1 MSPTLG
7 NSDASCNEAL
17 CRARNG
23 PRLKRLKDNM
33 VVERDEMVAEGP
45 VRGVRRSSLIWRR
58 IQWLVLGFLVL
69 VLAAIGA
76 VWLARKPIANNV
88 VASELKKRGV
98 QASYDLDRIGLRT
111 QQVSNLVIGDPAN
124 PDLTARV
131 ALVQMRIKWD
141 GSVEFYR
148 IAARGVRLKGRVIG
162 NKVSWGQID
171 KLLPAPT
178 GKPFKLPNIV
188 VDVADTTIALR
199 TPFGPLGFALRGRGN
214 LSGGF
219 KGNLAASAPR
229 LTTGSCRLEG
239 MRAFVSVAIEA
250 RRPRVVGPLG
260 AQSFTC
266 PTSRLALSA
275 PRMDIDSTFS
285 EAFGS
290 FAGKGRLS
298 MASLVAGVNGL
309 AAVNSNLTFTGSPTD
324 IGGAIDLSARQ
335 ARLAQILADR
345 TNIKGRYRLDARRG
359 ALTLVGD
366 YGASRVQIAPS
377 LVAGITAP
385 LGSAKGTPLEPI
397 AAALVRAI
405 GGAARSFDVAGGLSV
420 VNRRGGGGVRLGS
433 ARARSTGG
441 AAINVSG
448 GDGVTYYWASGR
460 LRVDGDI
467 AMQGGGLPTARIA
480 LRQPRSGGPMSGTAR
495 VAPYAAGGSRIA
507 LAPISFAP
515 RVDGWTQV
523 STIAVLDGPLGRGRV
538 TGLRIPIDGRFG
550 AGGALVFGQGCIDA
564 RFATLQIGALRLGAT
579 RLPLCPTGPAI
590 LSRRPGGAV
599 QFGVATRN
607 IQVRG
612 RLGASPFALNAA
624 NARMLGQRD
633 FEADGLALRL
643 GQNDAP
649 VLINATAVRGTFAG
663 SGISGTFAGAKGKV
677 GRVPLD
683 VSDASGKWRFYDS
696 DLTID
701 GGMTVAD
708 AVAPAKFYP
717 LRSDNMHFTLS
728 NGLIR
733 ATGTLKHPASG
744 TRVAEVTVDHRLSNG
759 VGRALLDVP
768 GIRFGQGLQPEELTR
783 LTEGVVALVTGNLRG
798 QGRIAWAGRGAV
810 RSTGE
815 FTISDTDLAARFGP
829 VTGLNTTVRFTD
841 LLGLETAP
849 GQVATV
855 KTINPGILVEN
866 GVVRYSLLPDRL
878 VRVERG
884 EWPFM
889 GGQLLLQETILN
901 FNRPTAK
908 RLTFE
913 VVGLDAKTFVDTMGF
928 KEIGATGV
936 FDGVLP
942 MIFDEN
948 GGRIVGGRLDSRPG
962 GGTLAYNGVVNKANI
977 GMMGGLVFD
986 ALRDLRFASMII
998 RLDGLLDGEFATRLT
1013 VEGVGLG
1020 NTSTQ
1025 RLIRSINR
1033 IKFKFNVSI
1042 KGPFRALIATAKSFR
1057 DPQDVISGALPRPLK
1072 DVPGI
1077 AVQVRRIEE
1086 LSTQTQIPVDEQV
1099 TVSTKPEPETPQ

>member
-1 MSPTLG
+1 MTI
-7 NSDASCNEAL
+7 
-17 CRARNG
+17 
-23 PRLKRLKDNM
+23 
-33 VVERDEMVAEGP
+33 ERDETVAVGP
-45 VRGVRRSSLIWRR
+45 VHGVRRSSLIWRR
-58 IQWLVLGFLVL
+58 VQFLVLGFLIL
-69 VLAAIGA
+69 VLIAVAA
-76 VWLARKPIANNV
+76 VWLARKPIATNV

-98 QASYDLDRIGLRT
+98 QATYDLDRIGLRT

-131 ALVQMRIKWD
+131 ALVQMRLKWD

-148 IAARGVRLKGRVIG
+148 IAARGVRLKGRVVG
-162 NKVSWGQID
+162 SKVSWGQID
-171 KLLPAPT
+171 RLLPAPT
-178 GKPFKLPNIV
+178 GKPFKLPEIV
-188 VDVADTTIALR
+188 VDVADTTIALA
-199 TPFGPLGFALRGRGN
+199 TPFGPLGFALQGRGN
-214 LSGGF
+214 LAGGF
-219 KGNLAASAPR
+219 KGKLAATAPR
-229 LTTGSCRLEG
+229 LAPGSCRLEQL
-239 MRAFVSVAIEA
+239 RAFVSIAVVA
-250 RRPRVVGPLG
+250 RRPRVIGPVG
-260 AQSFTC
+260 AQSFAC
-266 PTSRLALSA
+266 PASRLALGE
-275 PRMDIDSTFS
+275 PRMEIDSTFS
-285 EAFGS
+285 EAFDS
-290 FAGKGRLS
+290 FDGKGRLS

-309 AAVNSNLTFTGSPTD
+309 AAVNSNLTFRGSPTD
-324 IGGAIDLSARQ
+324 IAGSIDLSARQ

-359 ALTLVGD
+359 GLTLAGS
-366 YGASRVQIAPS
+366 YGASSVQLAPS
-377 LVAGITAP
+377 LTAGIVGP
-385 LGSAKGTPLEPI
+385 LGAAKGTPLAPI
-397 AAALVRAI
+397 AAAMIRAI
-405 GGAARSFDVAGGLSV
+405 GGAARSFDVDGDLAV
-420 VNRRGGGGVRLGS
+420 VNRRGGGGVRLAS
-433 ARARSTGG
+433 ARARSASG
-441 AAINVSG
+441 AAIDVSG
-448 GDGVTYYWASGR
+448 GDGVTFYWPSGR

-480 LRQPRSGGPMSGTAR
+480 LRQPRSGGPMSGTAL

-507 LAPISFAP
+507 LAPVRFAP
-515 RVDGWTQV
+515 RADGWTQL
-523 STIAVLDGPLGRGRV
+523 STVALLDGPFGGGRV

-564 RFATLQIGALRLGAT
+564 RFATLQIGALRLGPT
-579 RLPLCPTGPAI
+579 RLPLCPTGAAI
-590 LSRRPGGAV
+590 LSRRAGSPV

-607 IQVRG
+607 IALRG
-612 RLGASPFALNAA
+612 RLGSSPFALDAA
-624 NARMLGQRD
+624 RARMLGQRE
-633 FEADGLALRL
+633 FEAGGLALRL
-643 GQNDAP
+643 GQPDAP
-649 VLINATAVRGTFAG
+649 VLINASTLRGTFSG
-663 SGISGTFAGAKGKV
+663 SGISGTFAGADGKI
-677 GRVPLD
+677 GRVPLNI
-683 VSDASGKWRFYDS
+683 SDASGRWRFYES
-696 DLTID
+696 DLTIT
-701 GGMTVAD
+701 GGLTVAD
-708 AVAPAKFYP
+708 AATPAKFYP
-717 LRSDNMHFTLS
+717 LRSDNMRFTLAD
-728 NGLIR
+728 GLIR
-733 ATGTLKHPASG
+733 ANGTLKHPASG
-744 TRVAEVTVDHRLSNG
+744 TRIAEVNIDHRLSNG
-759 VGRALLDVP
+759 GGRALLDVP

-783 LTEGVVALVTGNLRG
+783 LTEGVVALVVGNLSG
-798 QGRIAWAGRGAV
+798 QGRIAWAGRGPV
-810 RSTGE
+810 KSTGE
-815 FTISDTDLAARFGP
+815 FTISDTDLAASFGP

-855 KTINPGILVEN
+855 RTINPGILVEN
-866 GVVRYSLLPDRL
+866 GVVRYSLLPGRL

-889 GGQLLLQETILN
+889 GGRLILQETILN

-913 VVGLDAKTFVDTMGF
+913 VVGLDAKTFVDSMGF

-942 MIFDEN
+942 MIFDEG

-962 GGTLAYNGVVNKANI
+962 GGTLAYNGVVNKANL
-977 GMMGGLVFD
+977 GTVGGLAFD

-1077 AVQVRRIEE
+1077 SVQVRRIEE
-1086 LSTQTQIPVDEQV
+1086 ESTQTQTPVDEQV
-1099 TVSTKPEPETPQ
+1099 TVSTTPEPETPQ